1 MTRYPDPEDAQDL
14 NRARE
19 SFTRFYSEHRSLS
32 LVVLRMA
39 LHGSGIEPDD
49 IASRMWTKI
58 WKGWCER
65 GPVVEAP
72 KAFVRQCARNAA
84 IDALR
89 TRTDL
94 LLDTDQLE
102 SVAARQD
109 ADCGGLEP
117 ASSPGPC
124 HPQVLLTDPRLI
136 AAVQELTPIERL
148 VVLTWVESV
157 PPPTSAQIARIL
169 GVPSASTVRGHR
181 MRALKKLRDI
191 FDVPGT
197 GQEG

>member
-1 MTRYPDPEDAQDL
+1 MTRYPDPNDAPDL
-14 NRARE
+14 NRAKE
-19 SFTRFYSEHRSLS
+19 AFTRFYTEHRSLS
-32 LVVLRMA
+32 LVVLRVA

-49 IASRMWTKI
+49 IASGMWTKI

-72 KAFVRQCARNAA
+72 KAYVRQCARNAA
-84 IDALR
+84 VDALR

-102 SVAARQD
+102 SAAAHQD
-109 ADCGGLEP
+109 AGGNGLEP
-117 ASSPGPC
+117 PPSPGQC

-148 VVLTWVESV
+148 VVLTWVETV
-157 PPPTSAQIARIL
+157 PPPTSTQIARIL
-169 GVPSASTVRGHR
+169 KVPSASTVRGHR
-181 MRALKKLRDI
+181 MRALKKLRVI